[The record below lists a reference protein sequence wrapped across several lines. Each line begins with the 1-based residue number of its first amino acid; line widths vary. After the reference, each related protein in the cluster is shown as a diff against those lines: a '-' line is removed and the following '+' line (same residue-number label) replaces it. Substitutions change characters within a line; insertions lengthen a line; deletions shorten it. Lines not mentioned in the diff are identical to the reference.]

1 MQAELSLNITESVR
15 AHEPQFAL
23 VAEGG
28 GQKGIF
34 TAGVLDA
41 FLEANFWPFDL
52 KVGVSAGAQ
61 NLAAYSARA
70 KQCAHTAIAQL
81 TTDETFFKPSKFFTD
96 GKVIDLDWYFSQVR
110 HSPKLQVLTDPN
122 NLDKDNHFYA
132 VATDAQTLQPKYLH
146 TWHENMLEHLK
157 ASSAIPFLYQGGVN
171 IAGRNYMDG
180 GVADPIPV
188 KWAYEQGAKKILV
201 IRTFEQHHNGH
212 MPLLER
218 LKPLMSRLKQS
229 QKMLDLYH
237 YHQSRYNEAL
247 EFMNNPPSDVNV
259 IQIAPT
265 QPLQSM
271 VLGSSNQMLQY
282 DYLLGLRHGKN
293 FLRRC
298 RKELAIQS

>member
-1 MQAELSLNITESVR
+1 MQAELSVNIQESV
-15 AHEPQFAL
+15 HVHKPEFAL

-41 FLEANFWPFDL
+41 FLEENFWPFDL

-70 KQCAHTAIAQL
+70 KQCARIAIAQL
-81 TTDETFFKPSKFFTD
+81 TTDDTFFKPSKFFTD
-96 GKVIDLDWYFSQVR
+96 GKVIDLDWYFSQVN
-110 HSPKLQVLTDPN
+110 HSPKLRVLTDPN
-122 NLDKDNHFYA
+122 YLAQDSHFYV
-132 VATDAQTLQPKYLH
+132 VATDAETLEARYFH

-180 GVADPIPV
+180 GMADPIPV
-188 KWAYEQGAKKILV
+188 KWAPQQGAKQILV

-212 MPLLER
+212 MPILER
-218 LKPLMSRLKQS
+218 LKPLMSRIKQS

-237 YHQSRYNEAL
+237 YHQARYDEAL
-247 EFMNNPPSDVNV
+247 EFIKNPPKDVRI
-259 IQIAPT
+259 IQIAPNR
-265 QPLQSM
+265 PLQSM
-271 VLGSSNQMLQY
+271 VLGSSAQMLQY

-293 FLRRC
+293 FLRR
-298 RKELAIQS
+298 